1 MYVSYFAYSEQA
13 LRCSQGRAHIRI
25 LGAMVVPC
33 YNERRGGGDAVRDVV
48 GMSDV
53 KVQ

>member
-1 MYVSYFAYSEQA
+1 MK
-13 LRCSQGRAHIRI
+13 I

-33 YNERRGGGDAVRDVV
+33 YSEGGGGGDAVRDVV

-53 KVQ
+53 KVQKF